1 LSVATLPA
9 VVFVQELDYPFATE
23 VLPVRITH
31 MTLAKVAHDAASA
44 SPELREVDDGIN
56 AFLGDHI
63 MGLREMTSK
72 RKTPPG
78 KFMETAAKRLFR
90 DLFTGP
96 DADFLAAANGLTK
109 RLIAKMDARA
119 AKGLLICLRA
129 YDDQECY
136 GGVLKLQVVAPNAAV
151 LEELASGAVKLS
163 AVRDL
168 LDKPGDLQKG
178 ALSTSWLAEDRIM
191 VGDQLGQDAAYFPE
205 AFAIRVYARPATAVA
220 DLFAAL
226 DRVAP
231 KLAVPVAAALPAVSS
246 GDPTTV
252 LAALG
257 EKVPGLTPG
266 IQSRIV
272 GTLENQARPVAQID
286 TGRAATETI
295 RIGEIKITGP
305 VSQMRQQIRI
315 EQQADELETGGW
327 AVIIYSLREPRRT
340 YP

>member
-1 LSVATLPA
+1 
-9 VVFVQELDYPFATE
+9 VQ
-23 VLPVRITH
+23 VTH
-31 MTLAKVAHDAASA
+31 MTLAKVAHDAVSA
-44 SPELREVDDGIN
+44 SPELREIDDGVN

-72 RKTPPG
+72 RKTSPG
-78 KFMETAAKRLFR
+78 KFKDPEAKRLFR

-96 DADFLAAANGLTK
+96 DADFLTAAGNLTK
-109 RLIAKMDARA
+109 RLITRMDARA

-129 YDDQECY
+129 HDDQERY

-151 LEELASGAVKLS
+151 LEELASGDVKLS

-205 AFAIRVYARPATAVA
+205 AFAIRVYARPTTAVA
-220 DLFAAL
+220 DLIAAL
-226 DRVAP
+226 DKVAP
-231 KLAVPVAAALPAVSS
+231 KLAAPVAAALPAVSS

-257 EKVPGLTPG
+257 GKVPELTPG
-266 IQSRIV
+266 IQANVVDI
-272 GTLENQARPVAQID
+272 LERQARPVAHIE
-286 TGRAATETI
+286 TSRAATETI
-295 RIGEIKITGP
+295 RTGEVKITGP
-305 VSQMRQQIRI
+305 VSQMRQHVRI
-315 EQQADELETGGW
+315 EQKDELDTVGW
-327 AVIIYSLREPRRT
+327 TIIIDSPREPRRT
-340 YP
+340 HP

>member
-1 LSVATLPA
+1 M
-9 VVFVQELDYPFATE
+9 
-23 VLPVRITH
+23 RITH
-31 MTLAKVAHDAASA
+31 MTLAKVSHDAESA
-44 SPELREVDDGIN
+44 SPDLREVDDGIN

-63 MGLREMTSK
+63 MGLREMTSR
-72 RKTPPG
+72 RKTSPG
-78 KFMETAAKRLFR
+78 KFTEPEAMRLFH

-96 DADFLAAANGLTK
+96 DADFLTASASLTK
-109 RLIAKMDARA
+109 RLIEKMDART

-129 YDDQECY
+129 HDHQERY

-205 AFAIRVYARPATAVA
+205 AFAIRIYARPATAVA

-226 DRVAP
+226 DKVAP
-231 KLAVPVAAALPAVSS
+231 KLAAPVAAALPAVSS
-246 GDPTTV
+246 GDPTGV

-257 EKVPGLTPG
+257 EKVPELTPG
-266 IQSRIV
+266 IQSRIIDA
-272 GTLENQARPVAQID
+272 LENQARPVAQID
-286 TGRAATETI
+286 TARAATETI
-295 RIGEIKITGP
+295 RVGEIKITGP
-305 VSQMRQQIRI
+305 VSQMRQQVRI
-315 EQQADELETGGW
+315 EQQEDATEAEGW
-327 AVIIYSLREPRRT
+327 TVIIDSPREPRRT
-340 YP
+340 HP